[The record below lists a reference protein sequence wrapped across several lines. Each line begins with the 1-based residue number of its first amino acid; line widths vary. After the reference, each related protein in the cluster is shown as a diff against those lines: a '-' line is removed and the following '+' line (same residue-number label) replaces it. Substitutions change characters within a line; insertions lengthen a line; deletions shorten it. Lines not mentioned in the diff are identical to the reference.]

1 MEMYIIAFIAGLF
14 VKIVDW
20 LDDDRKSSHP
30 IKYFLGIGYGLMLG
44 YRIAFAPFAALFLA
58 ALLAQVFA
66 RKVDTLAHKIGF
78 TMAALSL
85 IFFGFPAVE
94 MVLVIG
100 FLFLAFL
107 DEVDFVGKLRPLN
120 NWRPF
125 LKLGALAP
133 AVVGDWS
140 YFIGIM
146 VFDIGYHLVDW
157 MGKGFLPKPKAAE
170 KKPRKRKP

>member
-1 MEMYIIAFIAGLF
+1 MEVYIIAFIAGLF
-14 VKIVDW
+14 VKAVDW
-20 LDDDRKSSHP
+20 LDDDWKSKHP
-30 IKYFLGIGYGLMLG
+30 AKYLLAIAYGFMLG
-44 YRIAFAPFAALFLA
+44 YLIAFAPFAALFLA

-66 RKVDTLAHKIGF
+66 RKVDTLAHRLGF
-78 TMAALSL
+78 VVAALSL
-85 IFFGFPAVE
+85 VYFGFPFLDIA
-94 MVLVIG
+94 LVTG

-140 YFIGIM
+140 FFIGIM
-146 VFDIGYHLVDW
+146 LFDVGYHTVDW
-157 MGKGFLPKPKAAE
+157 IGKGFMPKKS
-170 KKPRKRKP
+170 KKRK